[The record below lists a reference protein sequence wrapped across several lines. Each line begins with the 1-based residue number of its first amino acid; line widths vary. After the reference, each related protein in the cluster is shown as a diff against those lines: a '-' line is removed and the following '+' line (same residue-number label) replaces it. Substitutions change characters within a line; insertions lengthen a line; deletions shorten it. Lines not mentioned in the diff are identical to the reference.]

1 MTRNSKMSIKTLLA
15 VLTLLLVQPLPAQAP
30 DGDFIRLIAA
40 LDEPEFYCLDL
51 AGWGKNLQLDDP
63 LQTHTCKNR
72 GAQDQMFHF
81 EDGRL
86 KASLYDRCVQA
97 AGSSGVTLAGSAI
110 LARPCSDSPLQDF
123 MLGDDGRIRMGD
135 SGYCLAA
142 GENSTEASG
151 PSHLWR
157 TLTVVNCDS
166 ARADLTTW
174 QGGLD

>member
-1 MTRNSKMSIKTLLA
+1 MNAKHLISVLLIF
-15 VLTLLLVQPLPAQAP
+15 LSQSLFAQERE
-30 DGDFIRLIAA
+30 GDFIRLVDA

-51 AGWGKNLQLDDP
+51 AGWGDHLQLDDP

-86 KASLYDRCVQA
+86 KASLYDLCVQA

-174 QGGLD
+174 QVGLD